1 MKFKYH
7 VLFLPKLVLYW
18 FYLLTKFIPRQNNKW
33 VFGSHFGF
41 RDNSKFLLF
50 DAKDNHPEIRSIW
63 ISNNKNEIAQIRSL
77 GVECYHWLSLLG
89 LYHCL
94 RAKVYV
100 CTQTTKDINTYTSGG
115 AVYLCLNHGV
125 GLKKCY
131 WQKIDFM
138 EGFYGASFHK
148 LEKSF
153 EFKVSGFRWYFRVPD
168 ICLVPSRAQA
178 EMFFCPMF
186 RISMDKILYANFPR
200 NELLR
205 WSEQKVKCLAQKY
218 EPPHTIEFMDFMKRF
233 NKVYI
238 YMPTWR
244 NDGSDFLSASGID
257 FKKLNESLK
266 KNNDL
271 FILKLHP
278 LTRISADASEG
289 FSNIIQFP
297 KDSDV
302 YYVLSQTDCLITD
315 YSSIYSDYVLMDK
328 EIILFPFDMDRYL
341 SKSTSLGEYDKY
353 YPGVR
358 AHSFEELLVIIKE
371 GRDCHV
377 PKAERDFVMQFYWDS
392 IDNRVDIV
400 EEVKKRLN

>member
-50 DAKDNHPEIRSIW
+50 DAKDNHPEIRPIW
-63 ISNNKNEIAQIRSL
+63 ISHNKNEITKIISW
-77 GVECYHWLSLLG
+77 GVECYHWLSPFG

-94 RAKVYV
+94 TAKVYV
-100 CTQTTKDINTYTSGG
+100 CTQTTMDINTYTSGN
-115 AVYLCLNHGV
+115 AVYLNLNHGV
-125 GLKKCY
+125 GIKKCY
-131 WQKIDFM
+131 WQRPEYMSKVYKIPVSKLNH
-138 EGFYGASFHK
+138 SFI
-148 LEKSF
+148 
-153 EFKVSGFRWYFRVPD
+153 FKILGFRWYFRTPD
-168 ICLVPSRAQA
+168 ICLVPSKTQAQ
-178 EMFFCPMF
+178 MFFCPMF
-186 RISMDKILYANFPR
+186 RIPMDKILYANFPR

-205 WSEQKVKCLAQKY
+205 WDEQKVKCLAQKY

-353 YPGVR
+353 YIGRRV
-358 AHSFEELLVIIKE
+358 FDFNELINVIIN
-371 GRDCHV
+371 RDDCHLYR
-377 PKAERDFVMQFYWDS
+377 KDYDFLMNFYWS
-392 IDNRVDIV
+392 NIKIIKDIV
-400 EEVKKRLN
+400 EEVKSKYF